1 MALWGGSSSA
11 SYSNGV
17 ACRTI
22 QNTPSETTQKM
33 LSVSNRDHR
42 LSEAV
47 KFVLKCIAALD
58 EYEVEELAHE
68 ISPDNADELTNQLM
82 DEASVTRETFGGGA
96 LFAQVA
102 EEYRR
107 NRLAHGGIE
116 DDCDLPDFDDP
127 DFLSKLHTES
137 APLADRKRLFVRL
150 WGGFDL
156 ADKRAFL
163 VRVDPNGAFQRV
175 VT

>member
-11 SYSNGV
+11 SFSNGV

-22 QNTPSETTQKM
+22 QNTPPETTQKK
-33 LSVSNRDHR
+33 LSVSNRDHG

-58 EYEVEELAHE
+58 EYEVEELAYE
-68 ISPDNADELTNQLM
+68 ISPDNADELTTQMM
-82 DEASVTRETFGGGA
+82 DEALVTREAFGGGA

-107 NRLAHGGIE
+107 NRPTNRG
-116 DDCDLPDFDDP
+116 DDECELPDFDDP

-150 WGGFDL
+150 WGDFDI

-175 VT
+175 VS